1 MRRTKVLNSFPA
13 GDPYG
18 SWPAE
23 EYAARCRER
32 GQRAT
37 VVMDIERD
45 AFLVVALDADAP
57 QRAA

>member
-1 MRRTKVLNSFPA
+1 MRRKKVLNSFPA

-32 GQRAT
+32 GLRAT
-37 VVMDIERD
+37 VVMDLDAD
-45 AFLVVALDADAP
+45 AFLVVAIDGDAP
-57 QRAA
+57 HGAV